1 MNPVQLTQHKP
12 LTNFEQLRNVK
23 SVDLTIYLMNF
34 YAALPIKEARV
45 RKSPSE
51 I

>member
-23 SVDLTIYLMNF
+23 SVDLTILSYELLRCITN
-34 YAALPIKEARV
+34 
-45 RKSPSE
+45 
-51 I
+51 